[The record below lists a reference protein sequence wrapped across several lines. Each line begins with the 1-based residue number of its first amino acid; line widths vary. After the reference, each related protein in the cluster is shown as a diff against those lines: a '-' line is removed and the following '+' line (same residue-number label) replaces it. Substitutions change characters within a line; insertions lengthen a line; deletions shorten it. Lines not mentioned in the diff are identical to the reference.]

1 MDQQDKINN
10 QDGDKHQNSQSGEKQ
25 SNERQPHEQGRPRRR
40 RRSRSAYSSDDRQQ
54 NMQQN
59 NTQQQGL
66 KSYFSRFRKSSKG
79 VDNPWDLLEKV
90 LTKSII
96 EQRRSRRWGI
106 FFKSLIF
113 VYLFAL
119 LFYMPLDN
127 FLGGKS
133 PTQLSEVT
141 EPHVGVVNIQGVI
154 AQDFEANADVIIG
167 ALKRAM
173 ENEQAKAVILSI
185 NSPGGSPVHA
195 GRVYDAILKFKKDY
209 TKPVYAVV
217 DDIGASGAYYIAAG
231 ADEIYAYSTS
241 LVGSI
246 GVISAGFGLDK
257 AIEKLGIERRVTTAG
272 KHKDFLD
279 PFAPL
284 NQSNQV
290 FWQDVLDGVY
300 QVFVDS
306 VKQTRGDKIKS
317 ADYDQVFSGLVFN
330 GNQALKLG
338 LIDGLGTV
346 SSVSE
351 EAFNLTTLVDY
362 SHKEGIFDRFTEQ
375 LGLSFYERFVTRLS
389 QVNLF

>member
-1 MDQQDKINN
+1 MNT
-10 QDGDKHQNSQSGEKQ
+10 QDGDKHQNSQSGERQ
-25 SNERQPHEQGRPRRR
+25 SNEQSRPRRR
-40 RRSRSAYSSDDRQQ
+40 RRSRPAYNSDDRQQ
-54 NMQQN
+54 STQQN

-66 KSYFSRFRKSSKG
+66 KSYFSRFRKGSKG

-90 LTKSII
+90 LTKSIT

-119 LFYMPLDN
+119 LFYMPLGN
-127 FLGGKS
+127 FLGGKN

-141 EPHVGVVNIQGVI
+141 EPHVGVVKIQGVI

-185 NSPGGSPVHA
+185 NSPGGSPVHS
-195 GRVYDAILKFKKDY
+195 GRVYDAILKFKQDY
-209 TKPVYAVV
+209 AKPVYAVV

-231 ADEIYAYSTS
+231 ADEVYAYSTS

-284 NQSNQV
+284 NKSNQV
-290 FWQDVLDGVY
+290 FWQSVLDGVY
-300 QVFVDS
+300 EVFVES
-306 VKQTRGDKIKS
+306 VKQTRGDRIKP

-346 SSVSE
+346 SSVAE
-351 EAFNLTTLVDY
+351 ESFNLTTLVDY

-389 QVNLF
+389 QVHLF